1 MRHAR
6 CFIGMPRFK
15 YPDGLVPNLVAIA
28 YATLGH
34 AAGLALLCAPA
45 WPANLL
51 GVALTVHTLMIGA
64 YLMHEAIHET
74 IFATHAQNDM
84 LGRVV
89 AFLGGGGWA
98 GYAELRKK
106 HLHHHSDMMDPTTFD
121 FRSLLDRAPRAAVRL
136 VEALEWLHVPA
147 VELLLRAEHALRPL
161 RDDRR
166 RADRG
171 RMLLVAVA
179 SIAWWAALW
188 LLSARAFVLYGLSY
202 LLFVV
207 GLRVFD
213 AFHHTFDLVVV
224 PDYDTRYVLPP
235 GRDRVYENANT
246 FSNVIGRSHPRAN
259 LLVLNFAYHNA
270 HHVKP
275 GVPWHRLPALDN
287 TLYGGSSPQERRI
300 WSHLRDFHRYRLERI
315 RRDATA
321 VPPSPDGAFVNIGA
335 VAVSLL
341 TL

>member
-1 MRHAR
+1 
-6 CFIGMPRFK
+6 MPRFK
-15 YPDGLVPNLVAIA
+15 YRDGVAPNLVAIG

-34 AAGLALLCAPA
+34 LAVLTLLFVPA
-45 WPANLL
+45 WPVNLV
-51 GVALTVHTLMIGA
+51 GIALTVHTLMIGT
-64 YLMHEAIHET
+64 YLLHEAIHET
-74 IFATHAQNDM
+74 IFATHAENDM

-89 AFLGGGGWA
+89 AFLTGGAWA

-121 FRSLLDRAPRAAVRL
+121 FRSFLDRAPHPVVRTI
-136 VEALEWLHVPA
+136 EALEWLHVPA
-147 VELLLRAEHALRPL
+147 VELLLRAEHALRPF
-161 RDDRR
+161 RHAKRRSDRP
-166 RADRG
+166 
-171 RMLLVAVA
+171 RMLLVAAA
-179 SIAWWAALW
+179 SVGWWGGLC
-188 LLSARAFVLYGLSY
+188 LLSVRACLLYAASY

-224 PDYDTRYVLPP
+224 PDYDTAYVLPP
-235 GRDRVYENANT
+235 GRDRFYEHANT
-246 FSNVIGRSHPRAN
+246 FSNVIVHDHPRAN
-259 LLVLNFAYHNA
+259 LFVLNFAYHNA

-275 GVPWHRLPALDN
+275 GVPWHRLPELDRAL
-287 TLYGGSSPQERRI
+287 YRGQPQQERSVV
-300 WSHLRDFHRYRLERI
+300 SHLHDFHRYRLERV

-321 VPPSPDGAFVNIGA
+321 VPPGPDGQIVNIGA